1 MVSSEPGRCRR
12 GGTPLWQQRICTRAD
27 RGCGV
32 GEHSWDSVQL
42 GELVGIKHGWPF
54 KSELFSEELTG
65 RPIVV
70 AVGNFQYTG
79 GFRFDST
86 NVKEYLGEYP
96 VDYDLLP
103 GDVLLVMTCQTS
115 GGEILGIPA
124 RVPNDGRR
132 YLHNQRLGK
141 VVVKQPKRVSLDYL
155 YWLFLWKD
163 FNTELVAS
171 SSGTKIVH
179 TAPTRIEAFRFDLP
193 PLPEQRAIARVLGA
207 LDDKIEL
214 NRRMNRTLEDLAR
227 GLFRSWFVDFDPVTK
242 PSRGFAGPSKGLAG
256 SGSPGP
262 SSGGG
267 SVPLASPS
275 AGAASPS
282 AGAAPADLFPKRLVD
297 SPLGP
302 IPEGWRVSTIGQEVT
317 VVGGS
322 TPSTDEP
329 KFWEGGKHCWVTPRD
344 LSRLSEPVVIDCERR
359 ITDAGLTQISSGLM
373 PKGTVL
379 MSSRAPIG
387 YLAIADVPV
396 AVNQGFIALKCDK
409 GLPGVFVLRWCEE
422 NIEEVLSRAGG
433 TTFAEI
439 SKAAF
444 RPIPMVVPPADVV
457 QAFARA
463 AQGWHDQIVANVR
476 QTRQLAALRDALL
489 PQLLSGEIRLRE
501 AERAV
506 GDVLRSTS
514 PSPRAGGN
522 GSPRAGMA
530 AGTSKGRA

>member
-1 MVSSEPGRCRR
+1 M
-12 GGTPLWQQRICTRAD
+12 
-27 RGCGV
+27 
-32 GEHSWDSVQL
+32 GERSWHSVRL

-54 KSELFSEELTG
+54 KSDLFSEELTG

-86 NVKEYLGEYP
+86 SVKEYLGEYP
-96 VDYDLLP
+96 ADYDLSP
-103 GDVLLVMTCQTS
+103 GDVLMVMTCQTP

-141 VVVKQPKRVSLDYL
+141 VVVKQPHRVSLDYL

-179 TAPTRIEAFRFDLP
+179 TAPSRIEAFRFDLP
-193 PLPEQRAIARVLGA
+193 PLPEQRAIARVRGG

-227 GLFRSWFVDFDPVTK
+227 GVFRSWFVDFDPVARAR
-242 PSRGFAGPSKGLAG
+242 PA
-256 SGSPGP
+256 
-262 SSGGG
+262 
-267 SVPLASPS
+267 
-275 AGAASPS
+275 
-282 AGAAPADLFPKRLVD
+282 AAPASPRGTRPSPPRAAHPAPPAFPARLVD

-302 IPEGWRVSTIGQEVT
+302 IPEGWRVGTVGEEVT

-329 KFWEGGKHCWVTPRD
+329 KFWEGGTHCWVTPRD
-344 LSRLSEPVVIDCERR
+344 LSRLADPVVIDCERR

-396 AVNQGFIALKCDK
+396 AVNQGFIAMKCDK
-409 GLPGVFVLRWCEE
+409 EIPGVFALRWCEE
-422 NIEEVLSRAGG
+422 NMDEVLSRAGG

-444 RPIPMVVPPADVV
+444 RPIPMIVPPADVLA
-457 QAFARA
+457 AFERVAGA
-463 AQGWHDQIVANVR
+463 WHDRIVENVR
-476 QTRQLAALRDALL
+476 QSRSLAALRDALL
-489 PQLLSGEIRLRE
+489 PQLLSGEVRLRAAEE
-501 AERAV
+501 AVDGA
-506 GDVLRSTS
+506 LRSGGPPAPAN
-514 PSPRAGGN
+514 PSPARRGGGAKVN
-522 GSPRAGMA
+522 
-530 AGTSKGRA
+530 TKGRA

>member
-1 MVSSEPGRCRR
+1 M
-12 GGTPLWQQRICTRAD
+12 
-27 RGCGV
+27 

-227 GLFRSWFVDFDPVTK
+227 GVFRSWFVDFDPVVK
-242 PSRGFAGPSKGLAG
+242 PSKGFAGPCKGLAG
-256 SGSPGP
+256 SGSPRP

-267 SVPLASPS
+267 SVPL
-275 AGAASPS
+275 ASPS

-302 IPEGWRVSTIGQEVT
+302 IPEGWRVGTVGEEFNLTMGQSPP
-317 VVGGS
+317 GS
-322 TPSTDEP
+322 TYNEDGAGVPFYQGRTDFGFRFP
-329 KFWEGGKHCWVTPRD
+329 T
-344 LSRLSEPVVIDCERR
+344 RR
-359 ITDAGLTQISSGLM
+359 VYCTAPTRFAESGDTL
-373 PKGTVL
+373 V
-379 MSSRAPIG
+379 SVRAPVGDINMADERCAAGRGVAAVRHKSGATSYTYAMMAALREAFDVFNGDGTLFGCIG
-387 YLAIADVPV
+387 KSDFDKMQVLVPPPEMV
-396 AVNQGFIALKCDK
+396 
-409 GLPGVFVLRWCEE
+409 
-422 NIEEVLSRAGG
+422 
-433 TTFAEI
+433 
-439 SKAAF
+439 AAF
-444 RPIPMVVPPADVV
+444 ERIAGPWDAQITVNEKE
-457 QAFARA
+457 ARS
-463 AQGWHDQIVANVR
+463 
-476 QTRQLAALRDALL
+476 LAATRDALL
-489 PQLLSGEIRLRE
+489 PVLLSGEVRLRNERE

-506 GDVLRSTS
+506 GDVLRSTATS
-514 PSPRAGGN
+514 TPPERPARPG
-522 GSPRAGMA
+522 
-530 AGTSKGRA
+530 AGTVHAGAKGGA

>member
-227 GLFRSWFVDFDPVTK
+227 GVFRSWFVDFDPVVK
-242 PSRGFAGPSKGLAG
+242 PSKGFAGPCKGLAG
-256 SGSPGP
+256 SGSPRP

-267 SVPLASPS
+267 SVPL
-275 AGAASPS
+275 ASPS

-302 IPEGWRVSTIGQEVT
+302 IPEGWRVGTVGEEFNLTMGQSPP
-317 VVGGS
+317 GS
-322 TPSTDEP
+322 TYNEDGAGVPFYQGRTDFGFRFP
-329 KFWEGGKHCWVTPRD
+329 T
-344 LSRLSEPVVIDCERR
+344 RR
-359 ITDAGLTQISSGLM
+359 VYCTAPTRFAESGDTL
-373 PKGTVL
+373 V
-379 MSSRAPIG
+379 SVRAPVGDINMADERCAAGRGVAAVRHKSGATSYTYAMMAALREAFDVFNGDGTLFGCIG
-387 YLAIADVPV
+387 KSDFDKMQVLVPPPEMV
-396 AVNQGFIALKCDK
+396 
-409 GLPGVFVLRWCEE
+409 
-422 NIEEVLSRAGG
+422 
-433 TTFAEI
+433 
-439 SKAAF
+439 AAF
-444 RPIPMVVPPADVV
+444 ERIAGPWDAQITVNEKE
-457 QAFARA
+457 ARS
-463 AQGWHDQIVANVR
+463 
-476 QTRQLAALRDALL
+476 LAATRDALL
-489 PQLLSGEIRLRE
+489 PVLLSGEVRLRNERE

-506 GDVLRSTS
+506 GDVLRSTATS
-514 PSPRAGGN
+514 TPPERPARPG
-522 GSPRAGMA
+522 
-530 AGTSKGRA
+530 AGTVHAGAKGGA

>member
-1 MVSSEPGRCRR
+1 MIGDTV
-12 GGTPLWQQRICTRAD
+12 
-27 RGCGV
+27 
-32 GEHSWDSVQL
+32 
-42 GELVGIKHGWPF
+42 WP
-54 KSELFSEELTG
+54 E
-65 RPIVV
+65 V
-70 AVGNFQYTG
+70 AM
-79 GFRFDST
+79 
-86 NVKEYLGEYP
+86 
-96 VDYDLLP
+96 
-103 GDVLLVMTCQTS
+103 GDVCEEITVGFVGPMTAEYRDAGVPFLRSMNIEPFRINKTDLKFVSPEFHARISKSRLRAGDVVIVRTGAPGTAAVVPDWMHNGNCSDLV
-115 GGEILGIPA
+115 IA
-124 RVPNDGRR
+124 RPGPGVEAQFLCYYVNAVT
-132 YLHNQRLGK
+132 HHIVNEH
-141 VVVKQPKRVSLDYL
+141 VVGAVQQHFNVGAAKSLKL
-155 YWLFLWKD
+155 
-163 FNTELVAS
+163 
-171 SSGTKIVH
+171 
-179 TAPTRIEAFRFDLP
+179 PLP
-193 PLPEQRAIARVLGA
+193 PLPEQRSIARVLRG

>member
-12 GGTPLWQQRICTRAD
+12 GGTPLWQQRICARAD

-227 GLFRSWFVDFDPVTK
+227 GVFRSWFVDFDPVVK
-242 PSRGFAGPSKGLAG
+242 PSKGFAGPCKGLAG
-256 SGSPGP
+256 SGSPRP

-267 SVPLASPS
+267 SVPL
-275 AGAASPS
+275 ASPS

-302 IPEGWRVSTIGQEVT
+302 IPEGWRVGTVGEEFNLTMGQSPP
-317 VVGGS
+317 GS
-322 TPSTDEP
+322 TYNEDGAGVPFYQGRTDFGFRFP
-329 KFWEGGKHCWVTPRD
+329 T
-344 LSRLSEPVVIDCERR
+344 RR
-359 ITDAGLTQISSGLM
+359 VYCTAPTRFAESGDTL
-373 PKGTVL
+373 V
-379 MSSRAPIG
+379 SVRAPVGDINMADERCAAGRGVAAVRHKSGATSYTYAMMAALREAFDVFNGDGTLFGCIG
-387 YLAIADVPV
+387 KSDFDKMQVLVPPPEMV
-396 AVNQGFIALKCDK
+396 
-409 GLPGVFVLRWCEE
+409 
-422 NIEEVLSRAGG
+422 
-433 TTFAEI
+433 
-439 SKAAF
+439 AAF
-444 RPIPMVVPPADVV
+444 ERIAGPWDAQITVNEKE
-457 QAFARA
+457 ARS
-463 AQGWHDQIVANVR
+463 
-476 QTRQLAALRDALL
+476 LAATRDALL
-489 PQLLSGEIRLRE
+489 PVLLSGEVRLRNERE

-506 GDVLRSTS
+506 GDVLRSTATS
-514 PSPRAGGN
+514 TPPERPARPG
-522 GSPRAGMA
+522 
-530 AGTSKGRA
+530 AGTVHAGAKGGA

>member
-1 MVSSEPGRCRR
+1 
-12 GGTPLWQQRICTRAD
+12 
-27 RGCGV
+27 V

-227 GLFRSWFVDFDPVTK
+227 GVFRSWFVDFDPVVK
-242 PSRGFAGPSKGLAG
+242 PSKGFAGPCKGLAG
-256 SGSPGP
+256 SGSPRP

-267 SVPLASPS
+267 SVPL
-275 AGAASPS
+275 ASPS

-302 IPEGWRVSTIGQEVT
+302 IPEGWRVGTVGEEFNLTMGQSPP
-317 VVGGS
+317 GS
-322 TPSTDEP
+322 TYNEDGAGVPFYQGRTDFGFRFP
-329 KFWEGGKHCWVTPRD
+329 T
-344 LSRLSEPVVIDCERR
+344 RR
-359 ITDAGLTQISSGLM
+359 VYCTAPTRFAESGDTL
-373 PKGTVL
+373 V
-379 MSSRAPIG
+379 SVRAPVGDINMADERCAAGRGVAAVRHKSGATSYTYAMMAALREAFDVFNGDGTLFGCIG
-387 YLAIADVPV
+387 KSDFDKMQVLVPPPEMV
-396 AVNQGFIALKCDK
+396 
-409 GLPGVFVLRWCEE
+409 
-422 NIEEVLSRAGG
+422 
-433 TTFAEI
+433 
-439 SKAAF
+439 AAF
-444 RPIPMVVPPADVV
+444 ERIAGPWDAQITVNEKE
-457 QAFARA
+457 ARS
-463 AQGWHDQIVANVR
+463 
-476 QTRQLAALRDALL
+476 LAATRDALL
-489 PQLLSGEIRLRE
+489 PVLLSGEVRLRNERE

-506 GDVLRSTS
+506 GDVLRSTATS
-514 PSPRAGGN
+514 TPPERPARPG
-522 GSPRAGMA
+522 
-530 AGTSKGRA
+530 AGTVHAGAKGGA